1 MLYERYYAYGIGI
14 CYRYAYTREDAVE
27 ILNDGFMNVFDN
39 LHRYNSDRPFK
50 PWFRKILVNKAID
63 YCRKNKRHQQTEN
76 LEDEHTEVY
85 HTEQVHQM
93 DRDNLMN
100 LLNGLPEAQRLV
112 FNLYEIEGYAHDEI
126 GEMLNMNTNT
136 SRSYLARAKQRLRM
150 KYKELYPDDYEQII

>member
-14 CYRYAYTREDAVE
+14 CYRYAYNREDALE

-63 YCRKNKRHQQTEN
+63 YYRKNRRHQQVEP
-76 LEDEHTEVY
+76 LGEEHAEVY
-85 HTEQVHQM
+85 HTEPIYNM
-93 DRDNLMN
+93 DRDDLMN

-126 GEMLNMNTNT
+126 GEMLAMSPNT

>member
-1 MLYERYYAYGIGI
+1 
-14 CYRYAYTREDAVE
+14 
-27 ILNDGFMNVFDN
+27 
-39 LHRYNSDRPFK
+39 
-50 PWFRKILVNKAID
+50 
-63 YCRKNKRHQQTEN
+63 
-76 LEDEHTEVY
+76 
-85 HTEQVHQM
+85 M